1 MTLMIQSCHS
11 ENENSNKLLF
21 PINKSRL
28 AIAKRQSSIS
38 TVFSFNSSPND
49 CAASDGGGVDTFWSE
64 QCTVTTFTRLLKTRS
79 AASIVKDWQLWA
91 IRAWIAHCARALKA
105 VAPFINNTS
114 GLGPN
119 PCSCSSWCSLGI
131 FKSTEYWSVKICQL
145 LIWLVD
151 QQREFWC
158 EAT

>member
-49 CAASDGGGVDTFWSE
+49 CAASDGGGVDTF
-64 QCTVTTFTRLLKTRS
+64 
-79 AASIVKDWQLWA
+79 
-91 IRAWIAHCARALKA
+91 
-105 VAPFINNTS
+105 
-114 GLGPN
+114 
-119 PCSCSSWCSLGI
+119 
-131 FKSTEYWSVKICQL
+131 
-145 LIWLVD
+145 
-151 QQREFWC
+151 
-158 EAT
+158 

>member
-79 AASIVKDWQLWA
+79 AGALLKTGNYEQL
-91 IRAWIAHCARALKA
+91 
-105 VAPFINNTS
+105 
-114 GLGPN
+114 G
-119 PCSCSSWCSLGI
+119 
-131 FKSTEYWSVKICQL
+131 
-145 LIWLVD
+145 
-151 QQREFWC
+151 RE
-158 EAT
+158 